1 MKYSRCIFC
10 AKTGYTEKRYFISE
24 FDGIKIYG
32 SGDVHP
38 GCKENKLSN
47 DTKKEI
53 SKEEFDRYIELSKI
67 L

>member
-10 AKTGYTEKRYFISE
+10 ATTGYTEKRYFISE
-24 FDGIKIYG
+24 FDGIKIYA

-38 GCKENKLSN
+38 GCKEDKLGNS
-47 DTKKEI
+47 TKQEI
-53 SKEEFDRYIELSKI
+53 SKEEFDRYVELSKI